1 MCLRAGVSVFA
12 IVSVSHSRQQAQ
24 NHCHRCHLVALL
36 LRGAIDQ
43 RFLATGY
50 AATVMVMKLS
60 TGNTVVENGGAA
72 SGCLVLILLLIL
84 LMLTTSTG
92 TAAATSPAPGI
103 VPLAFGRRLLLLL
116 LLLAIATVRHGST
129 GNTVTVDRTERLM
142 ILLFAVDSRCCSGAS
157 VVMMVCRAVVATG
170 AVGDRIAARF
180 AAHRLDVSV

>member
-24 NHCHRCHLVALL
+24 NDCHRCHLVALL

-43 RFLATGY
+43 RFLATGN

-92 TAAATSPAPGI
+92 TAAATSPASGI
-103 VPLAFGRRLLLLL
+103 VPLALGRWLL

-142 ILLFAVDSRCCSGAS
+142 ILLFAVDSRCSGAS

>member
-43 RFLATGY
+43 RFLATGN
-50 AATVMVMKLS
+50 AATMMVMKLS

-92 TAAATSPAPGI
+92 TAAATSPASGI
-103 VPLAFGRRLLLLL
+103 VPLTLGRW

-129 GNTVTVDRTERLM
+129 GNTVTVHRTERLM